1 MQELECL
8 LKKEDSLTSSS
19 TLSSSLFMS
28 AESSSKIESPQKD
41 SSATSGGETST
52 ASIPSHQSS
61 SSTPLDTSMSLDTSP
76 PHSAAS
82 ASVSL
87 TVNSDTSSP
96 SGNKDEE
103 LIAGLRAMS
112 ERFGSDC
119 DERRAVSSYQ
129 FEQLSSQ
136 LLPPPMRFLLWMMA
150 QPDTFYDRQ
159 HSDPAAAAAAA
170 RSLQT
175 SASGERIMV
184 DAQKSTTYPVR
195 IFLPFILLYFF
206 FNIERTTIIIRP
218 MRSGL

>member
-8 LKKEDSLTSSS
+8 LNKEDNLASSS
-19 TLSSSLFMS
+19 TLSSFLSMS
-28 AESSSKIESPQKD
+28 VKSSSKIESPQRD
-41 SSATSGGETST
+41 SSATRGGETST
-52 ASIPSHQSS
+52 ASILSHQSA
-61 SSTPLDTSMSLDTSP
+61 SSTPLDTSTSLYTSP

-82 ASVSL
+82 ASAPL

-96 SGNKDEE
+96 SDNKDEE

-129 FEQLSSQ
+129 FDQLSSQ

-159 HSDPAAAAAAA
+159 NSDPAAAAAAA

-195 IFLPFILLYFF
+195 IYIPFLLLYFF
-206 FNIERTTIIIRP
+206 
-218 MRSGL
+218 